1 MLHAEPAWT
10 REEVYYIAERA
21 HRLYRQGRFH
31 DAGILL
37 DGLIVV
43 DPENLYC
50 RKALAA
56 VCMLLKDHGAAVRH
70 LNAILARDRNDA
82 DALAGRCEALIAMK
96 KLAEARRDFQS
107 LSALP
112 YGLENVR
119 RLRLL
124 FDPAELEPPA
134 GSQQLPQG
142 RPR

>member
-1 MLHAEPAWT
+1 MIQPEAVWT

-31 DAGILL
+31 DAGILF
-37 DGLIVV
+37 DGLIAV

-56 VCMLLKDHGAAVRH
+56 VYMVLKDHGAAVRH
-70 LNAILARDRNDA
+70 LNALLARDRHDA
-82 DALAGRCEALIAMK
+82 EALAGRCEALISLKDLTA
-96 KLAEARRDFQS
+96 AQRDLQS

-112 YGLENVR
+112 NGVESAR

-124 FDPAELEPPA
+124 FDQADLAPGAR
-134 GSQQLPQG
+134 SQQLPDE
-142 RPR
+142 RLR